1 MRRTKTS
8 TKLLGVL
15 IGATLFAT
23 ACGGDDGGS
32 EGTAPPAT
40 DGGATTE
47 PGGEDTTP
55 PSGGGGTITYAAE
68 QEYTSY
74 NNGTADQVLF
84 ANTLVL
90 NMVQPGPFISMP
102 DLTYELWTDLMESAE
117 VVSEDPQ
124 VIEYVVKEGAVWEDG
139 EPIDCD
145 DFYLAWMANNG
156 KAGNRKAPDGSDELD
171 ADGNPIPVFATASTV
186 GYEDIESVECSEDG
200 RTITTTYSK
209 GFADWQALFGGLIP
223 AHVVERE
230 AGVEDI
236 TAELDDAQLQAAGE
250 FWSTGFSGDNAANPD
265 IALSGSWYTI
275 ADFSPGQ
282 SLTLVRNENFYGT
295 PANADEI
302 VFLQVPDATAQPA
315 ALANQEVQVISPQ
328 PNPDLIAQLRAIAGV
343 NVILDQGV
351 TFEHFDFNQ
360 ANPILAELAVRQAFA
375 LCIDRQELVDTLVKP
390 LNPDAEVLNNRIYV
404 PGSPDYQDNSGEF
417 GTRDVERAK
426 QILEEAGWT
435 LGSDGI
441 YEKDGQKL
449 SFRIG
454 RRDPNPRRQQTVEL
468 VQAQCK
474 EAGFDIVDD
483 PAENFNSERLPA
495 SDYDVALFAWVAT
508 AALSSNTSI
517 YVPPD
522 QGGDQN
528 WNNYSNPRLREL
540 FDEANA
546 ELDPARRAELMNE
559 IDQVI
564 WEDMA
569 TIPLFQFT
577 DLYAHSG
584 NVSGVLANGPLGVTW
599 NANEW
604 ALVE

>member
-1 MRRTKTS
+1 MQRRKTS
-8 TKLLGVL
+8 TRLLGLVV
-15 IGATLFAT
+15 GATLIAT
-23 ACGGDDGGS
+23 ACGGDDEGGTGTEAPS
-32 EGTAPPAT
+32 TEAPTTDGGETTAPPS
-40 DGGATTE
+40 E
-47 PGGEDTTP
+47 
-55 PSGGGGTITYAAE
+55 GGGGTITYAAE

-90 NMVQPGPFISMP
+90 NMVQPSAFISMP
-102 DLTYELWTDLMESAE
+102 DLTYALWTDLMESAE
-117 VVSEDPQ
+117 ITSEDPQ
-124 VIEYVVKEGAVWEDG
+124 VVEYVVKEGAIWEDG

-145 DFYLAWMANNG
+145 DFYLAWLSSNG
-156 KAGNRKAPDGSDELD
+156 KAGNRKNPDGTDELD

-209 GFADWQALFGGLIP
+209 PFADWQALFSAMMP

-230 AGVEDI
+230 SGVEDI
-236 TAELDDAQLQAAGE
+236 TAELDDEQLRAAAD
-250 FWSTGFSGDNAANPD
+250 FWNTGFSGDNAANPE
-265 IALSGSWYTI
+265 IALSGAWYSIT
-275 ADFSPGQ
+275 DFRPGQ
-282 SLTLVRNENFYGT
+282 SLTLTRNENFYGT
-295 PANADEI
+295 PGNADEI

-315 ALANQEVQVISPQ
+315 ALENGEVQVISPQ
-328 PNPDLIAQLRAIAGV
+328 PNPDLIAQLQAIAGV

-390 LNPDAEVLNNRIYV
+390 LNPDGEVLNNRIYI
-404 PGSPDYQDNSGEF
+404 PSSPDYQDNSGEF

-435 LGSDGI
+435 MGSDGI

-468 VQAQCK
+468 VKSQCL
-474 EAGFDIVDD
+474 EAGFDIIDD

-522 QGGDQN
+522 QGGAQN
-528 WNNYSNPRLREL
+528 WNNYSNPELRTL

-546 ELDPARRAELMNE
+546 ELDPARRAELMNQ

-577 DLYAHSG
+577 DLYAHSEDVS
-584 NVSGVLANGPLGVTW
+584 NVSPNGPLGVTW

-604 ALVE
+604 VLAE

>member
-40 DGGATTE
+40 DGGETTQ
-47 PGGEDTTP
+47 PGEETTP

-124 VIEYVVKEGAVWEDG
+124 IIEYVVKEGAIWEDG

-209 GFADWQALFGGLIP
+209 GFADWQALFSGLIP

-584 NVSGVLANGPLGVTW
+584 NVSGVSANGPLGVTW